1 MRLTRFFYRLW
12 LVAGMLRLM
21 PQMIVEITRLLLG
34 VLIAV
39 FHRPLAMKVMQQERA
54 LDSYFRRRGV
64 YLPAPPS
71 DNTAQN
77 LYFLIGIFICLFEA
91 ARIWFFSY

>member
-12 LVAGMLRLM
+12 PCAGMLRLM
-21 PQMIVEITRLLLG
+21 PEMIVEITRLLLG

-64 YLPAPPS
+64 YLPEPPS